1 MKQQKN
7 KIIDD
12 THLFLTMWDCLG
24 FETIIDVTERE
35 QKAVWDKLQGKDSE
49 VSIPF
54 NAMMLRARFNPQR
67 NPEIYSFRSDVDL
80 ETLIEMSKSCPQE
93 LVNKIR
99 KHGKKLFGEI
109 KQKDVIV

>member
-1 MKQQKN
+1 MPKN
-7 KIIDD
+7 KE
-12 THLFLTMWDCLG
+12 HLFLAMWDCLG

-35 QKAVWDKLQGKDSE
+35 QSAVWAKLQDKETE

-67 NPEIYSFRSDVDL
+67 SPEIYSFNSDVDL
-80 ETLIEMSKSCPQE
+80 ETLIEFSKSSPQD

>member
-1 MKQQKN
+1 MKSNKAKN
-7 KIIDD
+7 
-12 THLFLTMWDCLG
+12 HLFLAMWDCLG

-35 QKAVWDKLQGKDSE
+35 QVAVWDKLQGKEAE

-54 NAMMLRARFNPQR
+54 NAMMLRARLNPQR
-67 NPEIYSFRSDVDL
+67 NPEIYSFNSDVDL
-80 ETLIEMSKSCPQE
+80 ETLIEFSKSSPQE

-109 KQKDVIV
+109 KQKEVIV

>member
-1 MKQQKN
+1 
-7 KIIDD
+7 
-12 THLFLTMWDCLG
+12 MWDCLG

-35 QKAVWDKLQGKDSE
+35 KTAVWNKLQGKKAD

-54 NAMMLRARFNPQR
+54 NAMLLRARFNPQR
-67 NPEIYSFRSDVDL
+67 SPEIYSFNSDVDL
-80 ETLIEMSKSCPQE
+80 ETLIEFSKSCPQE